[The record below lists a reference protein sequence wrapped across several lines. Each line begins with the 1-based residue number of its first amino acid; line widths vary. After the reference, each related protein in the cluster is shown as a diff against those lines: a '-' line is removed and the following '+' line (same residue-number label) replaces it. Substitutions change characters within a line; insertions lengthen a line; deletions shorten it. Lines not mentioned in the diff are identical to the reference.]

1 MAAYVRRGE
10 NNVRHLLIIVV
21 VLSAALLVA
30 CRPGKA
36 PTLPAPA
43 AGLGKRIQ
51 APGGSYT
58 LVTVSESREML
69 VHKDFPLVNVHVPY
83 YAEIE
88 GTDLFI
94 PYDEIEKHLDK
105 LPAKDARIVLYCRS
119 GNMSNQAAHV
129 LVALGYTDVYD
140 VEGGMIAWEAAGFP
154 LKK

>member
-1 MAAYVRRGE
+1 MAGYDHRGG
-10 NNVRHLLIIVV
+10 NNVRHLLIAVAL
-21 VLSAALLVA
+21 LSATLLVA
-30 CRPGKA
+30 CRPAQA

-43 AGLGKRIQ
+43 AVGKRIQ

-58 LVTVSESREML
+58 LVTVSELREML

-94 PYDEIEKHLDK
+94 PYDEIEKQLDK

-119 GNMSNQAAHV
+119 GSMSSQAAHV
-129 LVALGYTDVYD
+129 LAKLGYTNVYD